1 LHVPDVQ
8 RPQKHSRASGGF
20 PPAAVIS
27 GIGRKPKDP
36 PNKTPVPRAGPN
48 PPARVPSSERKQWC
62 STRGLGH
69 NERGL
74 PLSLAFRR
82 GSWVE
87 LGAWPAVRPGATA
100 RITASPAR
108 SRLRI
113 TTHRTPVPAVGTRW
127 GRWVH
132 GSPGTTMRRVRTIW
146 ASPTAC
152 FRVRCVVAA
161 ATTRPAARRLGGTS
175 TPGSLPW
182 RIAGR
187 VMLHADA

>member
-1 LHVPDVQ
+1 MFLAFND
-8 RPQKHSRASGGF
+8 
-20 PPAAVIS
+20 
-27 GIGRKPKDP
+27 PK
-36 PNKTPVPRAGPN
+36 NTAGPRVGLN
-48 PPARVPSSERKQWC
+48 LLRHRWPETKRPAPQRLRSLAPGRILPQGCRVRNVNSGVR
-62 STRGLGH
+62 RGLGH

-161 ATTRPAARRLGGTS
+161 ATTRPAARRLDGTS
-175 TPGSLPW
+175 TPGSLPR

-187 VMLHADA
+187 VPSHANARD